1 MRIVLSLISL
11 AFLAAC
17 GADGEPQSPA
27 KTGVTV
33 TGSAYV
39 GTSVGL

>member
-1 MRIVLSLISL
+1 MRILLCLISL
-11 AFLAAC
+11 AFLVAC
-17 GADGEPQSPA
+17 GADGEPQAPA
-27 KTGVTV
+27 KTGVAV